1 MSENQ
6 TKALEVIHRLSTAIA
21 EATELTQVYD
31 LILDQVIELLHVEKA
46 SVMIYDPS
54 LDALRVVAARGM
66 SREVMEKAIVR
77 VGEGISGKVFARHE
91 PLLVDDIRGETLGP
105 KRDRYRTHSLMSAP
119 VTCFPMKMGKETLGV
134 INVTDRSNGK
144 DFTQEDLQLLMTISN
159 QAASYLHVC
168 QLLEKIQSGER
179 LRQQVEIAR
188 HIQYRLLPGDPPAID
203 GLDIAGQLVTADRV
217 GGDYYDYYMLRES
230 RPGFIIADVS
240 GHSVGAAMIMAAF
253 RAAVKSQQDA
263 DFSPATL
270 AQRVNHILY
279 ADLYQAEQFIS
290 MAYVQYLRARQMIQ
304 FTNAGHPAPLLW
316 RATEKRVEHLITED
330 PLLGIDEHT
339 TFHEK
344 KMVVS
349 PGDVLLLYTDGI
361 TEAANNEGERFGLER
376 LEQLLRERA
385 HESALRLLDHLISS
399 VTDFMKPQHPRD
411 DITALVIKVC

>member
-1 MSENQ
+1 MG
-6 TKALEVIHRLSTAIA
+6 A
-21 EATELTQVYD
+21 
-31 LILDQVIELLHVEKA
+31 
-46 SVMIYDPS
+46 
-54 LDALRVVAARGM
+54 
-66 SREVMEKAIVR
+66 VR
-77 VGEGISGKVFARHE
+77 
-91 PLLVDDIRGETLGP
+91 
-105 KRDRYRTHSLMSAP
+105 
-119 VTCFPMKMGKETLGV
+119 
-134 INVTDRSNGK
+134 
-144 DFTQEDLQLLMTISN
+144 
-159 QAASYLHVC
+159 
-168 QLLEKIQSGER
+168 
-179 LRQQVEIAR
+179 
-188 HIQYRLLPGDPPAID
+188 
-203 GLDIAGQLVTADRV
+203 
-217 GGDYYDYYMLRES
+217 
-230 RPGFIIADVS
+230 
-240 GHSVGAAMIMAAF
+240 IMAAF